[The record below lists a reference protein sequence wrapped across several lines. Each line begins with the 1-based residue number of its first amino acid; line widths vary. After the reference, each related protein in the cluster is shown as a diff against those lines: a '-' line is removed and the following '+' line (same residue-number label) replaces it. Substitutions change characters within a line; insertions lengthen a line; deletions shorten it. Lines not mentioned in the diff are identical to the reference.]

1 MSFRLLTPDVRVW
14 GQITPDDVARAR
26 DLGVTLI
33 INNRP
38 DGEDPGQPASAQVE
52 AWARSAGLAYAWAP
66 ISGRPTR
73 ADAAAMADLLETA
86 DSVLIYCRSGM
97 RSTAAWAM
105 ARTASG
111 AMSPD
116 AARAAAAEA
125 GYDLSG
131 LPL

>member
-1 MSFRLLTPDVRVW
+1 MFRSLEPGVRVR
-14 GQITPDDVARAR
+14 GQISEEDVASAK

-38 DGEDPGQPASAQVE
+38 DDEEPGQPTSAQVE
-52 AWARSAGLAYAWAP
+52 AWSRAAGLRYAWQP
-66 ISGRPTR
+66 IQGRPTPEQ
-73 ADAAAMADLLETA
+73 AAAMADLLKTA
-86 DSVLIYCRSGM
+86 DSALIYCRSGM
-97 RSTAAWAM
+97 RSASAWAM
-105 ARTASG
+105 AQTASG

-116 AARAAAAEA
+116 QARAAAAQA